1 MALDRDIALLQR
13 QPLLGLIET
22 EGLRLLAF
30 ASETRI
36 LRAGDVL
43 FRKGDASDG
52 GYLVVSGALAL
63 DASDDGSP
71 SDIIAGPGTLIGEIA
86 LFAAGK
92 RPATAISREPSTVMR
107 LPARLVHRV
116 LTEFPD
122 SAARVRAALA
132 SRMTA
137 MTREMERVRAR
148 LEAID
153 AKSS

>member
-52 GYLVVSGALAL
+52 GYLVISGAIAL
-63 DASDDGSP
+63 DQRDDGSP
-71 SDIIAGPGTLIGEIA
+71 SETIAGPGTLIGEVA
-86 LFAAGK
+86 LFAAGE
-92 RPATAISREPSTVMR
+92 RPATAIAREPSTVMR
-107 LPARLVHRV
+107 LPARLVQRV
-116 LTEFPD
+116 LNEFPD
-122 SAARVRAALA
+122 GAARIRAALA
-132 SRMTA
+132 KRVSA

-148 LEAID
+148 LTAID
-153 AKSS
+153 AKST